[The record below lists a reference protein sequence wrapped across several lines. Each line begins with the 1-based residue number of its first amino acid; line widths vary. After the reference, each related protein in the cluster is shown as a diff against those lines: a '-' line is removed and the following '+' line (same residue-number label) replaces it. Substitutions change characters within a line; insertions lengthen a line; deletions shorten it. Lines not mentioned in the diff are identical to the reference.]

1 MSKGGSEGEGYHHA
15 VLVRRVKKKQTKRAS
30 FFTLTHSLL
39 FVTNNCLTIVACMVE
54 RLFR

>member
-1 MSKGGSEGEGYHHA
+1 MSKGESEGEGYHHA

-30 FFTLTHSLL
+30 FFTLTLSLL